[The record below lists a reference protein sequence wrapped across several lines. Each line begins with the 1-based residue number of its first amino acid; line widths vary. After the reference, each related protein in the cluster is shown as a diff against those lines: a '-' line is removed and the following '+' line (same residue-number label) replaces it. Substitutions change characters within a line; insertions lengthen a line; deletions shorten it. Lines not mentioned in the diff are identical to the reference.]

1 MQLSMP
7 WTAFHDL
14 VAAIESYLHS
24 LSTPRIQIPYP
35 TYIWT
40 ARLRKSEMSLH
51 FTTKAGTLVA
61 LQGVLKTAQIAPM
74 RVFTV
79 AQWQADRSECLSGI
93 AGSFGSGL
101 WIVRSSCGREDGAT
115 HSNAGAFLSISNV
128 EVAALE
134 SAVEQVVAAYGEA
147 QPTDEV
153 LIQPMLM
160 QVVRF
165 GVAFSHDPNTCASY
179 RVVNWLEGSNTA
191 AVTGGV
197 GGRIWQQAANSA
209 VPPAP
214 IFAPIVILLEELLAL
229 FGNVPLD
236 CEFAVT
242 READSEVLWLLQ
254 VRPLVLLETPESET
268 AQAARLEI
276 IQRKVERGIQPHPF
290 LMGRRTVYGVMPDWN
305 PAEIVGIRPKP
316 LALSLYREL
325 VTDAIWA
332 YQRHNYGY
340 RNLRSFPLM
349 PHFFGLPYID
359 VRLSFNSFIPA
370 DLDEGL
376 AGRLVDHYIDRL
388 LAEPALHDKVEFEIV
403 FSCYTLDLPQRLES
417 LAEAGFSKHDRE
429 AIAHS
434 LRVLT
439 NRILHPKEG
448 LWRGDAAKIDTLNTR
463 REELLASNSD
473 PLERIYWL
481 LEDAKRYG
489 TLPFAGLARAGFVA
503 VQILKSLVTVGVF
516 SQADYDAFIG
526 GVSTVSGQLA
536 RDRATLDKPTFLAR
550 YGHLRPGTYDI
561 LSPRYDEASELYFDW
576 NQRPSVPDP
585 VKPFALTLPQMRE
598 IVKLLE
604 AHGLQ
609 PDPVGLLDFMQA
621 GIEMR
626 ELAKFH
632 FTRNLSDALAL
643 IIEAGGQYGFSRE
656 ELAYCDIA
664 AFKEMH
670 VAATNPGD
678 VLLRSIE
685 QGKQRYAETLKIS
698 LPPLIAKPEDI
709 WAFELPETAPNFITQ
724 KQVTAQVVGLSA
736 REQLSGAIV
745 CIHSAD
751 PGFDWLFAHPIAGLV
766 TAWGGANSHMA
777 IRAGELGLPAVIGAG
792 EVLYRRWSSAQRL
805 HLDCAGRRVEVLV

>member
-1 MQLSMP
+1 M
-7 WTAFHDL
+7 
-14 VAAIESYLHS
+14 S
-24 LSTPRIQIPYP
+24 LSF
-35 TYIWT
+35 
-40 ARLRKSEMSLH
+40 S
-51 FTTKAGTLVA
+51 TKAGTLA
-61 LQGVLKTAQIAPM
+61 TLQGVLKTAFIAPLYA
-74 RVFTV
+74 FSV
-79 AQWQADRSECLSGI
+79 ADWQADRQACLTSVVERLGT
-93 AGSFGSGL
+93 AP
-101 WIVRSSCGREDGAT
+101 WIVRSSCGREDSAES
-115 HSNAGAFLSISNV
+115 SNAGAFLSIPNV
-128 EVAALE
+128 DAAGLDA
-134 SAVEQVVAAYGEA
+134 AVDQVIAAYGEA
-147 QPTDEV
+147 HAADEV
-153 LIQPMLM
+153 LIQPMLT
-160 QVVRF
+160 QVVRS
-165 GVAFSHDPNTCASY
+165 GVAFSHDPNTCAPY
-179 RVVNWLEGSNTA
+179 RVVNWSEGSDTA
-191 AVTGGV
+191 AVTGGL
-197 GGRIWQQAANSA
+197 GGRVWQQAAHCTVSPDLTLA
-209 VPPAP
+209 SVVAM
-214 IFAPIVILLEELLAL
+214 IDELLAL
-229 FGNVPLD
+229 FGGVPLD

-242 READSEVLWLLQ
+242 RKGGKEVLWLLQ
-254 VRPLVLLETPESET
+254 VRPLILSDAPESPE
-268 AQAARLEI
+268 AQAARLDA
-276 IQRKVERGIQPHPF
+276 IQRKVARGMQPHPF

-325 VTDAIWA
+325 ITDAIWA

-388 LAEPALHDKVEFEIV
+388 LAEPTLHDKVEFEIV
-403 FSCYTLDLPQRLES
+403 FSCYTLDLPQRLER
-417 LAEAGFSKHDRE
+417 LAEAGFSKHESE
-429 AIAHS
+429 AISHS
-434 LRVLT
+434 LRKLT
-439 NRILHPKEG
+439 NRIVHPKDG
-448 LWRGDAAKIDTLNTR
+448 LWRGDAAKIDTLNVR
-463 REELLASNSD
+463 REELLSSSAD

-503 VQILKSLVTVGVF
+503 VQMLKSMVTVGVF
-516 SQADYDAFIG
+516 SQSDYDAFIG

-536 RDRATLDKPTFLAR
+536 RDRATLDKATFLAR

-561 LSPRYDEASELYFDW
+561 LSPRYDEAPELYFDW
-576 NQRPSVPDP
+576 TQRPPVPEP

-609 PDPVGLLDFMQA
+609 PDPVGLFDFMQA
-621 GIEMR
+621 GIELR

-643 IIEAGGQYGFSRE
+643 IAEVGAQHGFSRE

-664 AFKEMH
+664 AFKELH
-670 VAATNPGD
+670 VAATDPKD

-685 QGKQRYAETLKIS
+685 QGKVRYADTLKIS
-698 LPPLIAKPEDI
+698 LPPLIGQPEDVF
-709 WAFELPETAPNFITQ
+709 AFEWPETAPNFITQ
-724 KQVTAQVVGLSA
+724 KQVTAPVVGCKA
-736 REQLSGAIV
+736 REQLAGAIV
-745 CIHSAD
+745 CIPNAD
-751 PGFDWLFAHPIAGLV
+751 PGFDWLFAYPIGGLI

-792 EVLYRRWSSAQRL
+792 EVLYRRWSEARLL